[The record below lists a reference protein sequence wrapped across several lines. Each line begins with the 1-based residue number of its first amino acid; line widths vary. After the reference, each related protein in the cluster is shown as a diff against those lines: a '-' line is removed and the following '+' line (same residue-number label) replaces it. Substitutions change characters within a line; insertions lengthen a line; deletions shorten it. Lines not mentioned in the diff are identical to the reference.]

1 MTSPTYSARK
11 AGGREIDAVDAPS
24 AAASLPPGR
33 GSDTRDRI
41 RAAARAILSVYRFY
55 QASSDTRRRCAKL
68 SKRSLYNYA
77 GDMAGFFIA
86 VVKSKTAR
94 APGPDRLSTVCV
106 AVKKAVYGAGALA
119 GGLFQPASTITLGE
133 PESAAGG

>member
-1 MTSPTYSARK
+1 MTSPTYNARK

-41 RAAARAILSVYRFY
+41 RAAARALFSGGGFLQI
-55 QASSDTRRRCAKL
+55 SSGTRRRCAKG
-68 SKRSLYNYA
+68 SKRSHYNYA

-86 VVKSKTAR
+86 VVKNKTSC

-106 AVKKAVYGAGALA
+106 AVKKAVHGADALA